1 MTVLTNDG
9 RAYLDDLRFGRVTD
23 PIDTI
28 AVGVGDMPEGIEN
41 EELDDH
47 VYTSNATNANVRF
60 SKVPNYDA
68 ATYGAIDLHGGTEVP
83 GGTEITEL
91 GVMVGAQDILVF
103 RDVKAPVVIEPG
115 LEVTLRLR
123 MNTNRL

>member
-1 MTVLTNDG
+1 MTVFTNDG

-28 AVGVGDMPEGIEN
+28 KVGVGTAPESIDDQT
-41 EELDDH
+41 LDDH
-47 VYTSNATNANVRF
+47 VYTSHVSNSNVRF
-60 SKVPNYDA
+60 SPVPNFPSS
-68 ATYGAIDLHGGTEVP
+68 TYGAIDLHGGTEVP

-91 GVMVGAQDILVF
+91 GVYVGAQDLLVF

-123 MNTNRL
+123 MNTNRT

>member
-1 MTVLTNDG
+1 MTVLTNEG
-9 RAYLDDLRFGRVTD
+9 RAYLDDLRYGRVTD

-28 AVGVGDMPEGIEN
+28 AVGVGDQPESIDN
-41 EELDDH
+41 ETLDQQ
-47 VYTSNATNANVRF
+47 VYVSDTGNANVRF
-60 SKVPNYDA
+60 SKVPNFDA

-91 GVMVGAQDILVF
+91 GVMVGAQDVLVW

-123 MNTNRL
+123 MNTNRV

>member
-1 MTVLTNDG
+1 MTVLTNEG

-28 AVGVGDMPEGIEN
+28 AVGIGDQPESIDN
-41 EELDDH
+41 EELDER
-47 VYTSNATNANVRF
+47 VYISSAENANVRF
-60 SKVPNYDA
+60 TPVPNYDS

-91 GVMVGAQDILVF
+91 GVMVGGQDVLVW
-103 RDVKAPVVIEPG
+103 RDVKAPVVIEAG

-123 MNTNRL
+123 MNTNRI